1 MSQHISFFFLSLDR
15 FLTLEFSFFFL
26 LKVMSGNNDWFGK
39 LKSRA
44 KSVQE
49 SAKTSLVKLSDTV
62 DKKLKEAQDDL
73 ERYEIMIFIF
83 V

>member
-1 MSQHISFFFLSLDR
+1 
-15 FLTLEFSFFFL
+15 
-26 LKVMSGNNDWFGK
+26 MSGNNDWFGK